1 MILLLFTTYIFPD
14 CNVREVWR
22 VGNGICS
29 DELNIYPCN
38 FDGGDCCTHSFI
50 SHSYCDIC
58 TCYWDQANY
67 PVIITPNTSNLSIY
81 SVFDNYLNM
90 LVYYTGCSI
99 AGDGFCDDSTNDG
112 RCDFDGGDCCLP
124 NINNQYCSFCI
135 CYADNPEGK
144 FLSQTILKITQK

>member
-1 MILLLFTTYIFPD
+1 MEYVQMNSIFILAILMVEIVVLIVLYPIATVTFALVTGIKQIIQSSSLRILVTYQYIRD
-14 CNVREVWR
+14 
-22 VGNGICS
+22 
-29 DELNIYPCN
+29 
-38 FDGGDCCTHSFI
+38 
-50 SHSYCDIC
+50 
-58 TCYWDQANY
+58 
-67 PVIITPNTSNLSIY
+67 